1 MKNEVNPA
9 IFWVLVGVVA
19 IVVVIFSF
27 RMFSSSPTK
36 MDTTGSEATM
46 KRVQETGKFYEPPPG
61 APVPRGP
68 GSNMP
73 PGGYNM
79 TAPPGR

>member
-9 IFWVLVGVVA
+9 VFWVLIGVVA
-19 IVVVIFSF
+19 IVVVTIGF
-27 RMFSSSPTK
+27 RMFSSSQTK
-36 MDTTGSEATM
+36 MDTTGSDATI

-61 APVPRGP
+61 APVPHGA
-68 GSNMP
+68 GATSP

-79 TAPPGR
+79 TSPPGR